1 MKVEVLDSISI
12 DYKEMHSLLKEAFAH
27 RSKSKVDV
35 EIPSPQ
41 SLEFKYRNAVG
52 PSKLATIRCNGELVA
67 MNGLIPM
74 EIRNSGFPTV
84 GWMSCD
90 TATHPGYQGRGLFK
104 QCVSALEVSL
114 PDGAFLFGFPNINSM
129 PGFTKMGWR
138 HLAEVDLYFSSSL
151 LGTKKSAI
159 VREVDFNALNNFP
172 PNPNG
177 IVKSREYLIWRYDPL
192 RGEYQ
197 VHEISS
203 EGSIYFVISRKL
215 KINGIIFSL
224 ILDVISENQL
234 LPGKSLRKLCK
245 VQNTFGILLAPGI
258 HSRLELGKNGF
269 LRVPSFLISRK
280 INLAGK
286 FLADDADKSLTAS
299 NWNLSLGDFDAL

>member
-12 DYKEMHSLLKEAFAH
+12 DYEEMHCLLKEAFAH
-27 RSKSKVDV
+27 RSKSNVDV

-41 SLEFKYRNAVG
+41 SLEFKYQNSVG
-52 PSKLATIRCNGELVA
+52 LSKLATVRCNGKLVA

-74 EIRNSGFPTV
+74 EICNSGFPTV

-90 TATHPGYQGRGLFK
+90 TATHPNYQGRGLFK
-104 QCVSALEVSL
+104 LCVLALEDSL
-114 PDGAFLFGFPNINSM
+114 PDGAFLFGFPNLNSM

-138 HLAEVDLYFSSSL
+138 RLAEIDLYFSSSL

-159 VREVDFNALNNFP
+159 VTAVDINTLTKYP

-177 IVKSREYLIWRYDPL
+177 IVKSHEYLVWRYGPL

-203 EGSIYFVISRKL
+203 VDSIYVVISRKL
-215 KINGIIFSL
+215 KINGIMFSL
-224 ILDVISENQL
+224 ILDVLSNKHL
-234 LPGKSLRKLCK
+234 LEGKFLRKLCK
-245 VQNTFGILLAPGI
+245 VQNTFGLLMAPEMY
-258 HSRLELGKNGF
+258 SRPELGKSGF
-269 LRVPSFLISRK
+269 LHVPSFLVSRK
-280 INLAGK
+280 IYLAGK
-286 FLADDADKSLTAS
+286 FVAEDADKSLTTS
-299 NWNLSLGDFDAL
+299 HWNLSLGDFDAL